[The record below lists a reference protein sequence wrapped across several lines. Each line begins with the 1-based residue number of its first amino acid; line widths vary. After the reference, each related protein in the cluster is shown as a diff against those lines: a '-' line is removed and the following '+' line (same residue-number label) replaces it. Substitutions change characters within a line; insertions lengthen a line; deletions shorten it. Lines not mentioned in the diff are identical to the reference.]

1 MLSAALP
8 PTSGVSLSPPF
19 ILCMSLSS
27 TGHLAVGTADGC
39 LWVGAGGEKRSNG
52 KKKRSRKWEGL
63 REDESVK
70 MKVAEGPIVG
80 MFVYLTFALSYT
92 NSRSHS

>member
-27 TGHLAVGTADGC
+27 TGHLAAGTADGY
-39 LWVGAGGEKRSNG
+39 LWIGAGGEKRSNG

-80 MFVYLTFALSYT
+80 MSVYLSFTLSYV
-92 NSRSHS
+92 NSHSRS